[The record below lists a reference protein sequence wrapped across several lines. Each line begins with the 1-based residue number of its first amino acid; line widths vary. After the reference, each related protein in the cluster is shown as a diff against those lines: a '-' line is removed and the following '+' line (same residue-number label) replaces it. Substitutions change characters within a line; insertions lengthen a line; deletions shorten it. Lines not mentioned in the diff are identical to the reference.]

1 MRLVNPAEARAS
13 AGFGGGLMGYLEMQK
28 IVKSFSGV
36 RVLDEVDF
44 SLDRGEVVA
53 LLGQNGAGK
62 STLIK
67 ILSGFYGKD
76 GGRIFINGEEVHFRS
91 PAESLRKG
99 VRVIYQELEV
109 FPDLTVAENIFMGDL
124 PATRF
129 MGVPVTNRREVCVR
143 ARELLELLGED
154 IDPETPVRRLSVSAK
169 QIVEIA
175 RALAKKANIIV
186 MDEPTATL
194 SQKEVERL
202 FAVIRRLR
210 DQGVGIIYI
219 THRLEEV
226 FTISDRVVVLR
237 DGKNSGFFGT
247 RETSW
252 RDLVQ
257 AMIGRT
263 LEELYPKRASSIR
276 SEKVLLRVENFS
288 IPKYLESVSFTLRE
302 GEILGVFGLVGSGIS
317 ELALGLFGAL
327 PFKGRVEVDGRAF
340 TYPSP
345 SVAKSLGL
353 GFIPADRKQEG
364 VLPELSVVQNITLA
378 SLESYCRGGFLRL
391 RDERSC
397 VREWVRRLNIHLR
410 SIDQPIKS
418 LSGGN
423 QQKAVLA
430 RWLATNSKVLIAAE
444 PTQGVDVGTRIDIYH
459 IFDDLAKRGMGIV
472 LLSSDLPEVL
482 ALSDKIIVLEGGKAV
497 GCFSKG
503 EADERTILYLAMGG
517 KEAVTH

>member
-1 MRLVNPAEARAS
+1 MS
-13 AGFGGGLMGYLEMQK
+13 YLEMQK

-44 SLDRGEVVA
+44 FLDRGEVVA

-76 GGRIFINGEEVHFRS
+76 GGKILIDGDEVHFRN
-91 PAESLRKG
+91 PAESLKRG
-99 VRVIYQELEV
+99 IRVIYQELEV

-124 PATRF
+124 PAARL
-129 MGVPVTNRREVCVR
+129 MGIPVMNRREVYAR

-154 IDPETPVRRLSVSAK
+154 IDPEVPVRRLSVSAK

-175 RALAKKANIIV
+175 RALAKRANVIV

-210 DQGVGIIYI
+210 DQGVGVIYI

-226 FTISDRVVVLR
+226 FAISDRIVVLR
-237 DGKNSGFFGT
+237 DGKNSGFFET

-252 RDLVQ
+252 QNLVQ

-263 LEELYPKRASSIR
+263 LEELYPKRTSSIR
-276 SEKVLLRVENFS
+276 SERILLRVENFS
-288 IPKYLESVSFTLRE
+288 IPRYLESVSFALRE
-302 GEILGVFGLVGSGIS
+302 GEILGVFGLVGSGIN

-327 PFKGRVEVDGRAF
+327 PFRGRIEVDGRIFAV
-340 TYPSP
+340 PSP
-345 SVAKSLGL
+345 SVAKTLGL

-364 VLPELSVVQNITLA
+364 IVPEMSVAQNVTLA
-378 SLESYCRGGFLRL
+378 SLGDYHKGGFLCL
-391 RDERSC
+391 RDERKC
-397 VREWVRRLNIHLR
+397 VYEWVSRLNIHLR
-410 SIDQPIKS
+410 SVDQPIKS

-423 QQKAVLA
+423 QQKVVLA
-430 RWLATNSKVLIAAE
+430 RWLATNSKVLIATE
-444 PTQGVDVGTRIDIYH
+444 PTQGVDVGARMDIYR

-517 KEAVTH
+517 KEALTH